1 MVVHK
6 AYIKLDGKLYYVS
19 VTGGDQPLI
28 YGEQVVSTL
37 AIDKTLQEELIER
50 CKRSGV

>member
-1 MVVHK
+1 M
-6 AYIKLDGKLYYVS
+6 S

-28 YGEQVVSTL
+28 YGEQVVSVL

-50 CKRSGV
+50 ESYIKKSGV